1 MIQMSSD
8 GVIHQ
13 NAEPS
18 TVLLERA
25 QDQKCPWEGVYLLLD
40 EEC

>member
-8 GVIHQ
+8 GVIHPS
-13 NAEPS
+13 AESS
-18 TVLLERA
+18 TVLLGGAE
-25 QDQKCPWEGVYLLLD
+25 DQKCPWEGVYLLLD